1 MLQGLKSIFI
11 ISDFKIFLK
20 NALETAK
27 SWCIVSLATIFC
39 WDHLL
44 YADVINFFVTRKCQ
58 KTRESG
64 ANVNIEQENFH
75 IFWTTW
81 GTSMKFSG
89 KMWLSIKSKKTRLHP
104 FSLENT
110 DLQKAVKMSYK
121 RTLSE
126 ISEFLIF
133 DAG

>member
-1 MLQGLKSIFI
+1 
-11 ISDFKIFLK
+11 
-20 NALETAK
+20 
-27 SWCIVSLATIFC
+27 
-39 WDHLL
+39 
-44 YADVINFFVTRKCQ
+44 
-58 KTRESG
+58 
-64 ANVNIEQENFH
+64 
-75 IFWTTW
+75 
-81 GTSMKFSG
+81 MKFSG

-110 DLQKAVKMSYK
+110 DLQKAVKMSDK

>member
-1 MLQGLKSIFI
+1 
-11 ISDFKIFLK
+11 
-20 NALETAK
+20 
-27 SWCIVSLATIFC
+27 
-39 WDHLL
+39 
-44 YADVINFFVTRKCQ
+44 
-58 KTRESG
+58 
-64 ANVNIEQENFH
+64 
-75 IFWTTW
+75 
-81 GTSMKFSG
+81 MKFSG

-110 DLQKAVKMSYK
+110 DLQKVVKMSYK